1 MGAHLTHTSQSHT
14 TLTHRTCGAAR
25 AGSRL
30 SPGNR
35 AEPHPAQASWWP
47 QNQDKDEKSPEHIPG
62 ARPEPA
68 TGLDPCRRASTESRP
83 AWPKAMALGDGDFL
97 WARLLS
103 SETRH
108 LQ

>member
-97 WARLLS
+97 WAHLLS